1 LYEAS
6 TTNYDGFMVRHLQA
20 SRDGKASCHADRVD
34 VAARY
39 LVYNL
44 FVAISGTPE
53 RSRLLRDIDERV
65 ETLARAM
72 ERGWI
77 EVFDRRQKSGAVV
90 RLVALTD
97 EGRRMARRNLH

>member
-1 LYEAS
+1 
-6 TTNYDGFMVRHLQA
+6 MVRHLQV
-20 SRDGKASCHADRVD
+20 SREGKASCHADRVD

-65 ETLARAM
+65 ETFARAM

-90 RLVALTD
+90 RLVVLTD
-97 EGRRMARRNLH
+97 EGRQMARRNLH